1 MIVCAYTLRILK
13 NINLADDVI
22 FGSNL
27 YRFFK
32 FEKENKLFIQ
42 FGSSLADDNQCLV
55 FDVTN
60 QHFYEK
66 QDLLQFKEEVKYATD
81 IKITVN
87 GDKFCVICTMCENDE
102 KRDHI
107 FDGGSSDSDVG
118 SFDPEDSFS
127 KFKGRVWE
135 EIRIFK
141 IENDVF
147 VETGVKW
154 KSSDRRETTCMFS
167 PWIISNTFVQNL
179 KLN

>member
-87 GDKFCVICTMCENDE
+87 RDNFYVIFTMCEKDAYQ
-102 KRDHI
+102 I
-107 FDGGSSDSDVG
+107 SDGGSSDS
-118 SFDPEDSFS
+118 EDSFPEFND
-127 KFKGRVWE
+127 KVWE
-135 EIRIFK
+135 EIRTFK
-141 IENDVF
+141 FENDVF
-147 VETGVKW
+147 VETGIKW
-154 KSSDRRETTCMFS
+154 KSSERRELTCMFS